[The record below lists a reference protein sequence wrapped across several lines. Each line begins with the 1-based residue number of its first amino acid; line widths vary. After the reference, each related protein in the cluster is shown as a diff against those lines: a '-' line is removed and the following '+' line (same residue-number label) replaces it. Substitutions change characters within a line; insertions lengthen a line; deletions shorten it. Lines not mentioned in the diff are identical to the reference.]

1 MARRLATGYGDRDVA
16 QRHEPE
22 RTCAVTRE
30 QHPVDELIRFVR
42 DPDGVVVPDVANRL
56 PGRGVW
62 LKCDRAIVAKAARQ
76 GAFAR
81 SLKTPV
87 VAGDDLP
94 ELVDTLIAR
103 RVVQSL
109 ALANKAGAVVACFT
123 KVETVIAKGEAYI
136 LLHAA
141 EAKRDGVAKLDGKMR
156 AISEAMADP
165 EKGAKEPKIIVDLTS
180 AELSLA
186 LGRQNVV
193 HAALRSGGA
202 AKHFLTE
209 ARRLSRYRAHL
220 HVEAERPPHRT
231 SSTEQA

>member
-1 MARRLATGYGDRDVA
+1 MARRLATGYGDREVA
-16 QRHEPE
+16 KGHEPE

-30 QHPVDELIRFVR
+30 VLSPAELIRFVR
-42 DPDGVVVPDVANRL
+42 GPDGQIVPDLANRL

-62 LKCDRAIVAKAARQ
+62 VTGSRGIVEKAVRQ

-81 SLKTPV
+81 SLKAPV
-87 VAGDDLP
+87 VVGEALA
-94 ELVDTLIAR
+94 EQVEALLAR
-103 RVVQSL
+103 RVIQSL
-109 ALANKAGAVVACFT
+109 SLANKAGLVVAGFA
-123 KVETVIAKGEAYI
+123 KVEAVIARGEAHI

-141 EAKRDGVAKLDGKMR
+141 EAAADGAGKLDGKMR
-156 AISEAMADP
+156 AVSEALGQGKD
-165 EKGAKEPKIIVDLTS
+165 GGKEPKIIVDLTS

-209 ARRLSRYRAHL
+209 ARRLARYRAPF

-231 SSTEQA
+231 SSTE